1 MSPRHEL
8 THEQP
13 LLLIGSCFSE
23 EIGSLLQTNGFQC
36 LVNPGGTIYHPL
48 ALVKILEWALDEPK
62 PLRTHVREDIYLSWD
77 LSGTFYALSA
87 PVFEEKTKMLHQDIR
102 NYLLH
107 ASHLLITFGTAWA
120 YELKSDGHI
129 VANCHKQPGSQFD
142 KKLTDLDDLQHTWEQ
157 LIDKLKAF
165 NPRLELIFTV
175 SPVRHLKDGI
185 VENTRSKARL
195 HLLTEKLCERAN
207 CTYFEAYEIVQDQ
220 LRDYSYFKEDGAH
233 PNSKAIA
240 VVWRI
245 FQEQFIHNATK
256 QSIEEWTALQQLK
269 AHRILYP
276 ESKEAKKLK
285 FQILEKETE
294 FFNKYPQFKDS
305 TRE

>member
-1 MSPRHEL
+1 MSHRQEL

-36 LVNPGGTIYHPL
+36 LVNPGGTIFHPL
-48 ALVKILEWALDEPK
+48 ALAKILEWALDEPK
-62 PLRTHVREDIYLSWD
+62 PLRTHVREDIHLSWD
-77 LSGTFYALSA
+77 LSGTFYALSEPA
-87 PVFEEKTKMLHQDIR
+87 FEEKTKILHQDIR
-102 NYLLH
+102 HYLQH

-129 VANCHKQPGSQFD
+129 VANCHKQPASEFD

-157 LIDKLKAF
+157 LLAELKAF
-165 NPRLELIFTV
+165 NPHLELIFTV

-185 VENTRSKARL
+185 VANTRSKARL

-240 VVWRI
+240 AVWHI
-245 FQEQFIHNATK
+245 FQERFIDNATK

-269 AHRILYP
+269 AHRVLYP
-276 ESKEAKKLK
+276 ESREAQKLK
-285 FQILEKETE
+285 RQILEKEAA

-305 TRE
+305 TRA

>member
-1 MSPRHEL
+1 MSSRHEL

-36 LVNPGGTIYHPL
+36 LVNPGGTIFHPL
-48 ALVKILEWALDEPK
+48 ALAKILAWALDEPT
-62 PLRTHVREDIYLSWD
+62 PLRMHVREDIYLSWD
-77 LSGTFYALSA
+77 LSGTFYALSEPA
-87 PVFEEKTKMLHQDIR
+87 FEEKTKILHQDIR
-102 NYLLH
+102 HYLQH

-129 VANCHKQPGSQFD
+129 VANCHKQPASQFD
-142 KKLTDLDDLQHTWEQ
+142 KKLTVLDDLQHSWEQ
-157 LIDKLKAF
+157 LLDKLKAF
-165 NPRLELIFTV
+165 NPHLELIFTV

-220 LRDYSYFKEDGAH
+220 LRDYSYFKEDGTH

-240 VVWRI
+240 AVWHN
-245 FQEQFIHNATK
+245 FQERFIGNATK

-269 AHRILYP
+269 AHRVLYP
-276 ESKEAKKLK
+276 ESREAHKLRNL
-285 FQILEKETE
+285 ILEKEAA

-305 TRE
+305 TRA